1 MAIFRQGVK
10 VGKHDIRTGVTKK
23 RAQGLLRKHGIIED
37 DKGRKK
43 YAKDAR
49 GEVQTIRTIVGK
61 GEGFTIP
68 ANFKVSFKMPAG
80 IKQPT
85 LQRTGTG
92 RQDNTMGWV
101 GGPEGKVR
109 GGGLDWR
116 THIMNKSTDTEFRKL
131 WTAAQ
136 QSSSTIWK
144 KASNQEYERQ
154 EQKMDLF
161 CSKVQIPE
169 KTFNPVANRIY
180 NHPQFMPQNIQY
192 GTLTTEFYCD
202 GTMDIKN
209 YFDAWQ
215 KLIYNDLTGNFNF
228 YSEYVAEFDIF
239 TRTTMASKARTGG
252 AEEPDNSGLAG
263 DISETIKAGTKKLN
277 EITGVD
283 GPRDGKQVGEN
294 KIPAVDFRENYG
306 VRIFNCWPSI
316 VSGIDLAHDAGG
328 GIARFNVTWQYEKWN
343 PFKMGNVGN
352 RSTINLAV
360 GEFRNEKDGFP
371 FLEDLPPELS
381 GPLTNAVGQGIN
393 TGPLSKA
400 SNLLG

>member
-1 MAIFRQGVK
+1 
-10 VGKHDIRTGVTKK
+10 
-23 RAQGLLRKHGIIED
+23 
-37 DKGRKK
+37 
-43 YAKDAR
+43 
-49 GEVQTIRTIVGK
+49 
-61 GEGFTIP
+61 
-68 ANFKVSFKMPAG
+68 
-80 IKQPT
+80 
-85 LQRTGTG
+85 
-92 RQDNTMGWV
+92 
-101 GGPEGKVR
+101 
-109 GGGLDWR
+109 
-116 THIMNKSTDTEFRKL
+116 MNKSTDKEFRKL
-131 WTAAQ
+131 EWAAQ
-136 QSSSTIWK
+136 QRSAMMWN
-144 KASNQEYERQ
+144 KAKGQKYFRS
-154 EQKMDLF
+154 EQKMDLY
-161 CSKVQIPE
+161 CSKINIPE
-169 KTFNPVANRIY
+169 KTFNPAANRIY

-192 GTLTTEFYCD
+192 GSLQTEFYCD

-381 GPLTNAVGQGIN
+381 GPLSNAVGQGVN
-393 TGPLSKA
+393 TGPLSNA